1 MVKTMNKN
9 TKFMAMLIAAM
20 TTLTPMT
27 AFAKP
32 VKSNVHAAKF
42 VNMAEKRVL
51 PARSGVSRVIANMI
65 PTPDEMARI
74 EEQKAA
80 EVAAAQKAA
89 EEAAAEQA
97 RIAAEE
103 ERARQERIAAEQA
116 LCDNA
121 PVNIPAVANRT
132 AHPYMPYKAVTS
144 RGTVQY
150 KLLHGADAHSDV
162 VTGLRMVGERYCI
175 AIGQGYGLRA
185 GDKVDVV
192 LEDGTYIKCIV
203 GDMKAIVDTD
213 PTRKYQNTDRNVVE
227 MIVDYRVFH
236 KNPDQYLTLF
246 GGKKVVKLVKA
257 TDF

>member
-9 TKFMAMLIAAM
+9 AKFMAILITAM

-32 VKSNVHAAKF
+32 VKSNVHAAKL
-42 VNMAEKRVL
+42 VNTAEKYVL

-65 PTPDEMARI
+65 PTHDEIARI

-89 EEAAAEQA
+89 EEAAVEQA

-103 ERARQERIAAEQA
+103 EQARQERIAAEQA

-144 RGTVQY
+144 RDTVQY

-162 VTGLRMVGERYCI
+162 VTGLRMVGDRYCI

-213 PTRKYQNTDRNVVE
+213 PTRRYQNTDRNVVE
-227 MIVDYRVFH
+227 MIVDYRVFR

>member
-9 TKFMAMLIAAM
+9 AKFMAILITAM

-32 VKSNVHAAKF
+32 VKSNVHAAKL
-42 VNMAEKRVL
+42 VNTAEKYVL

-65 PTPDEMARI
+65 PTHDEIARI

-80 EVAAAQKAA
+80 EVAAAQNAA

-103 ERARQERIAAEQA
+103 EQARQERIAAEQA

-144 RGTVQY
+144 RDTVQY

-162 VTGLRMVGERYCI
+162 VTGLRMVGDRYCI

-213 PTRKYQNTDRNVVE
+213 PTRRYQNTDRNVVE
-227 MIVDYRVFH
+227 MIVDYRVFR

>member
-1 MVKTMNKN
+1 MNKN
-9 TKFMAMLIAAM
+9 TKFMAILIAAM
-20 TTLTPMT
+20 TLTPIT
-27 AFAKP
+27 AFAEP
-32 VKSNVHAAKF
+32 VKSNVRAAKV
-42 VNMAEKRVL
+42 VNTAERRVI

-65 PTPDEMARI
+65 PTQAELDQI
-74 EEQKAA
+74 EAQKAA

-103 ERARQERIAAEQA
+103 ERARQERAAAEQA

-121 PVNIPAVANRT
+121 PINIPVVANRT

-144 RGTVQY
+144 RGTTQY

-162 VTGLRMVGERYCI
+162 VTGLRMVGDRYCI

-227 MIVDYRVFH
+227 MIVDYRVF
-236 KNPDQYLTLF
+236 KNPNQYLTLF
-246 GGKKVVKLVKA
+246 DGKKVVKLVKA
-257 TDF
+257 ADF

>member
-9 TKFMAMLIAAM
+9 AKFMAILITAM

-32 VKSNVHAAKF
+32 VKSNVHAAKL
-42 VNMAEKRVL
+42 VNTAEKYVL

-65 PTPDEMARI
+65 PTHDEIARI

-103 ERARQERIAAEQA
+103 EQARQERIAAEQA

-144 RGTVQY
+144 RDTVQY

-162 VTGLRMVGERYCI
+162 VTGLRMVGDRYCI

-213 PTRKYQNTDRNVVE
+213 PTRRYQNTDRNVVE
-227 MIVDYRVFH
+227 MIVDYRVFR
-236 KNPDQYLTLF
+236 KNPNQYLTLF